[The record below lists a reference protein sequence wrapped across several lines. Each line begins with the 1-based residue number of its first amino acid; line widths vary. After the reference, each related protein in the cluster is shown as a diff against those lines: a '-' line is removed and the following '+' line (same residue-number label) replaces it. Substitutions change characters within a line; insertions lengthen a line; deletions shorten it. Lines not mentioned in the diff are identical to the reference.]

1 FDSLTHTHSIK
12 EYVMNHD
19 HIPAK
24 QRGLTLWGLLMGGA
38 LLAFAALTLM
48 KLFPLYNQSFKVR
61 AAMQAVAGMP
71 EIGQKGVQEIRGLI
85 ERNFEVS
92 DVDTITGRDLQKY
105 LKVVANPDGKGR
117 IMTMIYEDRGPLYGD
132 LDVVL
137 KFNESIAIP
146 GMGIE

>member
-1 FDSLTHTHSIK
+1 MK
-12 EYVMNHD
+12 HD
-19 HIPAK
+19 NIPAK
-24 QRGLTLWGLLMGGA
+24 QRGLTLWGLLIGGA
-38 LLAFAALTLM
+38 LLGFAALTLM

-71 EIGQKGVQEIRGLI
+71 EIGQKGVREIRGLI
-85 ERNFEVS
+85 MRNFDVS
-92 DVDTITGRDLQKY
+92 DVDTITDNDLQKY
-105 LKVVANPDGKGR
+105 LKVVGNPDGKGR
-117 IMTMIYEDRGPLYGD
+117 LMTMIYEDRGPLFGD

>member
-1 FDSLTHTHSIK
+1 MKHG
-12 EYVMNHD
+12 

-24 QRGLTLWGLLMGGA
+24 QRGLTLWGLLIGGA

-92 DVDTITGRDLQKY
+92 DVDKITGRDLQQD

-117 IMTMIYEDRGPLYGD
+117 IMSMTYEDRGPLYGD